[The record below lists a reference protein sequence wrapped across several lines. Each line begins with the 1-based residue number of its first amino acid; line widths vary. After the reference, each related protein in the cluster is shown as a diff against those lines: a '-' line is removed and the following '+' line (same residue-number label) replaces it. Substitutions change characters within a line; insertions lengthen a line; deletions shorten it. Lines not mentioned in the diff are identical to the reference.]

1 MRIGSYEVEDK
12 LAEGGMAEVLLARSR
27 GGRQV
32 VLKRALRPTDAM
44 AQRRLR
50 DEGKLGRRLNGTG
63 FVETVDVLDDGGSTV
78 LALEW
83 IDGVPLEALW
93 KVARLTPWMVAKLG
107 SEVAAAIAVL
117 HDVAGDDGRALGAV
131 HRDLSSRNVLVEAGG
146 RARVID
152 LGCALFDDAER
163 SARTEAGNV
172 LGTLRYLA
180 PEVFETA
187 KACQASDVWS
197 IGVLL
202 LEAALGRAVFKGNPR
217 DVAAAVFFRDPF
229 GDVDVQALD
238 SRMLGV
244 LKRLLRRDPSARPSA
259 GRVAEDLALLA
270 DELANEARDLCALID
285 RARSAMAAGL
295 IQVGTTQPSPPPDDA
310 ATAAAEATTRDA
322 RIGPA
327 TVAEGTTEPDGHRG
341 ADDDDD
347 DRPTVVDASRDPAKP
362 SEDSDTARFRR
373 AAPPLSLEVDT
384 PVRPMFRGGALD
396 APPSLPSEASVA
408 GVFAVAEEVP
418 IRLRSAAGLVPVHTI
433 RLAEDDIDE
442 VEDRSAAQA
451 WPQAPAGS
459 AVAPPLPID
468 PQRSEPTM
476 VVARVREALVKPHR
490 LQSAFLVAS
499 VVLIMLAWLAA
510 RSG

>member
-1 MRIGSYEVEDK
+1 MRIGPYEVEDK
-12 LAEGGMAEVLLARSR
+12 LAEGGMAEVLLARST

-32 VLKRALRPTDAM
+32 VLKRALRPTDGM

-50 DEGKLGRRLNGTG
+50 DEGRLGRRLNGTG

-229 GDVDVQALD
+229 VDVDVQALD
-238 SRMLGV
+238 SRLLAI
-244 LKRLLRRDPSARPSA
+244 LKRLLRRNPSARPSA

-270 DELANEARDLCALID
+270 DELTSEARDLCALID
-285 RARSAMAAGL
+285 RARSAIAAGL
-295 IQVGTTQPSPPPDDA
+295 IQVGTSQPSPPPDDA
-310 ATAAAEATTRDA
+310 ATAAAEATTRDT
-322 RIGPA
+322 RMGPA
-327 TVAEGTTEPDGHRG
+327 TVVEGTTEPDASRG
-341 ADDDDD
+341 AVDDDDD
-347 DRPTVVDASRDPAKP
+347 GPTVVDASRDPAKP
-362 SEDSDTARFRR
+362 SESDTARIRR
-373 AAPPLSLEVDT
+373 VAPLSLEVDT

-396 APPSLPSEASVA
+396 APQSLPSEASVA
-408 GVFAVAEEVP
+408 GVFAGAEEVP
-418 IRLRSAAGLVPVHTI
+418 IRRRSAAGLVPVHTI
-433 RLAEDDIDE
+433 RLAEADIDE
-442 VEDRSAAQA
+442 VEDRSAAQP
-451 WPQAPAGS
+451 WPQAPAGVPVS
-459 AVAPPLPID
+459 PPLPVD

-476 VVARVREALVKPHR
+476 VVARARAALAKPGGIHPALV
-490 LQSAFLVAS
+490 VVS
-499 VVLIMLAWLAA
+499 VVVLAAAWLASRA
-510 RSG
+510 G